1 MMYWTKLRT
10 GGLFGLF
17 WVHQFGPLK
26 IIEQNSTR
34 VVFFL
39 GGFAAVRHIFSS
51 YFLLVGFEHHLKW
64 WFRFDLPEKMRLM
77 EESRQDFDIYRCM
90 AGSAVDTHA
99 MDDDD
104 IADLTGALKYV
115 RTEILTEHLQSP
127 IRQTRKY
134 GIDVVTRHRI
144 KFKNPSTVQK
154 TPNALQ
160 GEFSQF
166 VTYDFGKAT
175 NPAQMPIIKEQ
186 VPTSCQYWEGSG
198 ISGNISVVCL
208 QNSVWN
214 EIPFIQRKFRRLY
227 FCVTEFRK

>member
-1 MMYWTKLRT
+1 
-10 GGLFGLF
+10 
-17 WVHQFGPLK
+17 
-26 IIEQNSTR
+26 
-34 VVFFL
+34 
-39 GGFAAVRHIFSS
+39 
-51 YFLLVGFEHHLKW
+51 
-64 WFRFDLPEKMRLM
+64 MRLM

-99 MDDDD
+99 MEDDD

-115 RTEILTEHLQSP
+115 HTEILTEHLQSP

-134 GIDVVTRHRI
+134 GIDVVTRHRM

-198 ISGNISVVCL
+198 ISGNICVVCL

-227 FCVTEFRK
+227 ILLCYGVSKMNSTDCNSNECHCNAMKVTAMKVTAMKVTAMKVTAMIVTTMVLIAMIVSAMIVTAT